1 MTKPID
7 EHHHIRLSD
16 LLLDAE
22 VELKSIDM
30 KSLAGAV
37 RVARDRIVGTPH
49 DEQVGHV
56 PDVAMWPTL
65 NTTPGEP
72 ILKPKNAWG
81 VPEYDVACPEC
92 KAAVGKPC
100 VNEGGGHLFDG
111 HVPRMPAVHGSRCL
125 ELKIQK
131 GGLRPS
137 ARIDRDAD
145 EERSPRATNW
155 IVGRFAQAIYESRRR
170 RIQSGKPIGEGE
182 SQAFETLDFED
193 THENVRE
200 LYRIVARESLQSIVE
215 HFPRTFATLA
225 TELGLAVPERDARDA

>member
-1 MTKPID
+1 MPKPID

-49 DEQVGHV
+49 DEQVVGHV

-72 ILKPKNAWG
+72 ILKPVTDDDKKSAG
-81 VPEYDVACPEC
+81 EEFVTCPAC
-92 KAAVGKPC
+92 
-100 VNEGGGHLFDG
+100 
-111 HVPRMPAVHGSRCL
+111 
-125 ELKIQK
+125 
-131 GGLRPS
+131 
-137 ARIDRDAD
+137 
-145 EERSPRATNW
+145 ATRL

-182 SQAFETLDFED
+182 SQAFEALDFED

-200 LYRIVARESLQSIVE
+200 LYRLVARESLQSIVE